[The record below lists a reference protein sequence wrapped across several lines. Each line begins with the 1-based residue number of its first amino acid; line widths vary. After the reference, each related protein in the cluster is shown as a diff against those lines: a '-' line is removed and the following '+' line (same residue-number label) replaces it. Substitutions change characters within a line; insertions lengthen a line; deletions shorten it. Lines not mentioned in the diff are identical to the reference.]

1 MIPSMDF
8 EMYLAN
14 VNSTN
19 NKFYN
24 EEKLSFSKDRTKRD
38 IERYLKREILRSHDE
53 KGEKDEKFP
62 LVICAN
68 DEKWDA
74 PIG

>member
-19 NKFYN
+19 NKFYYGN

-38 IERYLKREILRSHDE
+38 IERYLKREILCSHDE

-68 DEKWDA
+68 DEK
-74 PIG
+74 